1 MTEPWTVNR
10 ILVVENEPSLRVV
23 LEDLLKGNGY
33 LAESVDTGRD
43 AKHQISHKDFDL
55 VIIDVILPDTDGFEV
70 CKYVRN
76 QGVSTPVLMLT
87 ARDATS
93 DKVRGLRI
101 GADDYLT
108 KPFNPEE
115 LLARIEALL
124 RRRPETAHWKD
135 YEFGEIKV
143 NLKKGLVFRRN
154 ERIALSEREFGLL
167 RYLIVRSGRVVTREQ
182 LLVDVWDYAPLA
194 TTRTIDVHIAL
205 LRQKLERDPKS
216 PEFIVTV
223 HSQGYRFVG

>member
-1 MTEPWTVNR
+1 MTEPWIVNR
-10 ILVVENEPSLRVV
+10 ILVVEDEPSVRVV

-33 LAESVDTGRD
+33 LAESVVTGRD
-43 AKHQISHKDFDL
+43 AKHQIPHRDFDL
-55 VIIDVILPDTDGFEV
+55 VIMDVMLPDTDGFEV
-70 CKYVRN
+70 CKYVRQ

-124 RRRPETAHWKD
+124 RRRPETTRSEE

-143 NLKKGLVFRRN
+143 NLKKGVVFRRG
-154 ERIALSEREFGLL
+154 ERISLSEREFALL
-167 RYLIVRSGRVVTREQ
+167 RYLIVRAGRVVTREQ
-182 LLVDVWDYAPLA
+182 LLVDV
-194 TTRTIDVHIAL
+194 
-205 LRQKLERDPKS
+205 
-216 PEFIVTV
+216 
-223 HSQGYRFVG
+223 

>member
-1 MTEPWTVNR
+1 MIEPWTVNR
-10 ILVVENEPSLRVV
+10 ILVVEDEPSLRIV

-33 LAESVDTGRD
+33 IAQSVDTGRE
-43 AKHQISHKDFDL
+43 AKHQINHKAFDL
-55 VIIDVILPDTDGFEV
+55 VIMDVILPDTDGFEV
-70 CKYVRN
+70 CKYVRQ

-87 ARDATS
+87 ARDGTS

-124 RRRPETAHWKD
+124 RRRPEAARWDD

-143 NLKKGLVFRRN
+143 NLKKGFVSRGG
-154 ERIALSEREFGLL
+154 EKIALSEREFALL
-167 RYLIVRSGRVVTREQ
+167 RYLVVRAGQVVTRNQ
-182 LLVDVWDYAPLA
+182 LLVDVWGYAPLA
-194 TTRTIDVHIAL
+194 TTRTIDVHIGL
-205 LRQKLERDPKS
+205 LRQKLERDPKR